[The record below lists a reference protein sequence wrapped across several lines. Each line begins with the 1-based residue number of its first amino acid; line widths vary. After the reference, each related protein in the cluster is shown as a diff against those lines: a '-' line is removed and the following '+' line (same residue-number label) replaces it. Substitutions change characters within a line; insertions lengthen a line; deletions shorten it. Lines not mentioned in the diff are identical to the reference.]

1 MGKQPSSERESY
13 LRLLDLCYEVAQSL
27 RATQASMPHMPDC
40 QQLALKLFM
49 HAASIHWLAQGTH
62 APVPESVVGGAYF
75 YDFPSVAVLTRVAL
89 DTYLTLFEVFFEP
102 ETRDEFEFNHALW
115 QLSGF
120 VVREGVVPSDPG
132 LRDWVAGSERE
143 IEEMRS
149 RLCATQKYASLSSGE
164 KKAVLR
170 GRRGRDWSAVARAAG
185 FAEQTIRRMYA
196 YYSGY
201 VHADGL
207 AGAQI
212 MQAATREEQSR
223 FIEGDMRLVMSML
236 AKTILGYE
244 AKFQEARRI
253 CEGRPADHTLAQ
265 VWSEVARRLP

>member
-1 MGKQPSSERESY
+1 MTQRSSIDREPY

-27 RATQASMPHMPDC
+27 KGTKSTVPHLPDC
-40 QQLALKLFM
+40 QQLAGKLFM
-49 HAASIHWLAQGTH
+49 HAASIWWLAQGTR
-62 APVPESVVGGAYF
+62 APAPESVGGADF

-89 DTYLTLFEVFFEP
+89 ETYLTLFEVFLEP

-120 VVREGVVPSDPG
+120 VLREGFVPSDPSLG
-132 LRDWVAGSERE
+132 EWAARSEGE

-149 RLCATQKYASLSSGE
+149 RLSTTQKYASLSSRE

-170 GRRGRDWSAVARAAG
+170 GKRRREWPAVARAAG
-185 FAEQTIRRMYA
+185 FGEETIRRMYA

-212 MQAATREEQSR
+212 MQASTRQEQSR
-223 FIEGDMRLVMSML
+223 FIEGHMHLVMSIL
-236 AKTILGYE
+236 AKMILGYE
-244 AKFQEARRI
+244 AKFPEARRI
-253 CEGRPADHTLAQ
+253 CEDRPADCTLAQ
-265 VWSEVARRLP
+265 VYSGVASRLP